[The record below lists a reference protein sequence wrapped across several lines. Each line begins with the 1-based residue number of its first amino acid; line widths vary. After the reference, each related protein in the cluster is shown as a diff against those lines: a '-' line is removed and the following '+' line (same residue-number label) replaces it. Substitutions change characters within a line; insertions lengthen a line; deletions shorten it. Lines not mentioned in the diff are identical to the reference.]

1 MCIHGGVCISVM
13 LEYQE
18 QDGQLNENPHKFS
31 CQICYDREVE
41 IVLLPCGHARTCR
54 VCTEQIMQDERK
66 CPFCSRVNVIQKA
79 VTLNRHV

>member
-1 MCIHGGVCISVM
+1 M

-18 QDGQLNENPHKFS
+18 QDGQLNENPRKFI

-41 IVLLPCGHARTCR
+41 TVLLPCGHARTCR
-54 VCTEQIMQDERK
+54 VCAKQTMQDERK
-66 CPFCSRVNVIQKA
+66 CPFCRGRVNVIQKG